1 MLSGY
6 NTAIDYEVQQQ
17 CVWHVQTSSIMH
29 MQQVLLE
36 IGPTTPSAIANL
48 CVQQTSQVVWI
59 GRFTL
64 NLRQQS
70 EQRDRRRQRNDQ
82 VRSRM
87 ALMTDGFKKCERETS
102 NPMVP

>member
-1 MLSGY
+1 
-6 NTAIDYEVQQQ
+6 
-17 CVWHVQTSSIMH
+17 MH

-36 IGPTTPSAIANL
+36 IGPTMPSAIAIL